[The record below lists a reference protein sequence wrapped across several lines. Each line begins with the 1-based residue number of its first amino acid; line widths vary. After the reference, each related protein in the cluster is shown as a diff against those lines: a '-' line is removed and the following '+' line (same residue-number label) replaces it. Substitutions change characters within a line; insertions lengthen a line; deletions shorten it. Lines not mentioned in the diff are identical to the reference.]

1 MNKKALNRLHPFG
14 IFLLVIAAGVLFV
27 AMLRTWHRTTMD
39 EQLNQREQLQLI
51 TSDLEPGM
59 TKTDVLEVLNK
70 QKWTSYEEIENEIRL
85 WTKPQPLPTA
95 WGVRLL
101 FKNDKLTAVKYYN
114 TDNISKRPEGAPLDV
129 IE

>member
-1 MNKKALNRLHPFG
+1 MHPFG